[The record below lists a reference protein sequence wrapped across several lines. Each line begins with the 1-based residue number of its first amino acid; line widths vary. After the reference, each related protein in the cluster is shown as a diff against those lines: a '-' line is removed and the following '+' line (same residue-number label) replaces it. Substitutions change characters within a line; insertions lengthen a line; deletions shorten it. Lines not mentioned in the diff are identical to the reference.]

1 MKTPT
6 EVLIIGGGVI
16 GACCALYLTR
26 LGKQVTLVE
35 RTEICSEASR
45 GNACWVAAG
54 YALPMAMPGVM
65 GQGVRWMFD
74 SSSPFYIKPRF
85 DFSLLRWLWHFR
97 AACSQKRMMSSA
109 SVLLQLNRQS
119 LQLFRDL
126 AEIDK
131 LEFDYSE
138 SGLLNL
144 HLSETSR
151 RAGELEADI
160 LRGLGIEAISL
171 AYRPAVNSSL

>member
-85 DFSLLRWLWHFR
+85 DFSLLAKACKIKCATGANDAATYMLGTWLGSKGF
-97 AACSQKRMMSSA
+97 
-109 SVLLQLNRQS
+109 RQS
-119 LQLFRDL
+119 SEKLFRRASIGTLLLL
-126 AEIDK
+126 AI
-131 LEFDYSE
+131 F
-138 SGLLNL
+138 NL
-144 HLSETSR
+144 
-151 RAGELEADI
+151 
-160 LRGLGIEAISL
+160 
-171 AYRPAVNSSL
+171 VQ